1 MRIGLGYDAH
11 QFKEGRRLVLGGVV
25 IPYKYGLSGHSDAD
39 VLIHSIIDS
48 LLGSLKL
55 GDIGKWF
62 PDTEPE
68 YKDAESLC
76 LLKTTYQKIV
86 ELGYVLVNC
95 DSVIIA
101 QEPKLMN
108 YIPLMCENISSAL
121 NIDKEMVSIKS
132 TTTEGMGF
140 EGRKEGI
147 AAQTVCL
154 LEKR

>member
-48 LLGSLKL
+48 LLGSLNL

-76 LLKTTYQKIV
+76 LLKTTYKKIV

>member
-48 LLGSLKL
+48 LLGSLNL

-76 LLKTTYQKIV
+76 LLKTTYKKIV

-108 YIPLMCENISSAL
+108 FIPLMCENISSAL

>member
-25 IPYKYGLSGHSDAD
+25 IPYKYGLTGHSDAD

-48 LLGSLKL
+48 LLGSLNL

-76 LLKTTYQKIV
+76 LLKTTYKKIV